1 MAATLEK
8 KYVKNKISLL
18 NAAIQVAD
26 NEVARREE
34 VLSHIKSV
42 ENDPEFRLDV
52 EFPAGLT
59 WFNSPPLAFSE
70 DLRGKLV
77 VLDFFTYCCINCMH
91 ILPDLTE
98 LERAHSVEDGLV
110 IVGVHSAKF
119 LNEKIPE
126 NIENAIRRYD
136 IHHPV
141 VNDSDIVLWNHLGVV
156 CWPTLVIVG
165 PDQQLLHC
173 IIGEGHGTEL
183 KLFVDTAV
191 QYYRDAGRLSRAS
204 ITTSLAAHSG
214 GDQSVQ
220 SGETCVLS
228 YPGKLCYDREGKT
241 LYVSDSSHH
250 RVLAVERET
259 GVAGAIYGSGVA
271 GLKNGESCEAQFHSP
286 QGLVWNEDC
295 LYVADTENHVV
306 RKVCVCC
313 PACTQMIHP
322 WCPVD

>member
-18 NAAIQVAD
+18 SAGIQAAD
-26 NEVARREE
+26 NEAARREE
-34 VLSHIKSV
+34 VLLHIKSV
-42 ENDPEFRLDV
+42 ENDPEFCLGL

-59 WFNSPPLAFSE
+59 WFKSSPLTFSE
-70 DLRGKLV
+70 DLKDKLV

-91 ILPDLTE
+91 ILPDLAE
-98 LERAHSVEDGLV
+98 LEQAHSIEDGLV

-141 VNDSDIVLWNHLGVV
+141 VNDSDIVLWNQLGVV

-173 IIGEGHGTEL
+173 IIGEGHGREL

-191 QYYRDAGRLSRAS
+191 QYYTDAGRLSRAS
-204 ITTSLAAHSG
+204 ITTSVAAHSS
-214 GDQSVQ
+214 DDPNIKS
-220 SGETCVLS
+220 EVLS
-228 YPGKLCYDREGKT
+228 YPGKLCCDREGKI
-241 LYVSDSSHH
+241 LYVSDTSHH

-259 GVAGAIYGSGVA
+259 GEVAAVYGSGVA
-271 GLKNGESCEAQFHSP
+271 GLKNGESGEAQFHSP
-286 QGLVWNEDC
+286 QGLAWNEDC
-295 LYVADTENHVV
+295 LYVADTENHVI
-306 RKVCVCC
+306 RKVHVICA
-313 PACTQMIHP
+313 ACTQL
-322 WCPVD
+322 